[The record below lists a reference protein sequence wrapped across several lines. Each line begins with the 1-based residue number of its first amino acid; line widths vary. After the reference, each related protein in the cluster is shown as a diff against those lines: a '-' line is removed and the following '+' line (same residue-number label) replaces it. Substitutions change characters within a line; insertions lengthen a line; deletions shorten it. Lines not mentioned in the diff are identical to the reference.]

1 MTLDELEFEG
11 RQLGKGSYG
20 QVQLALHKPTGVKV
34 AVKKLDK
41 RMIKTPKMRETL
53 RREIEIHKK
62 LKHVNIVRMYADL
75 EDQQFIYLVMEYV
88 TKSNL
93 FVLIKKEGSFTEE
106 TAFYFFIQTVA
117 GIYFLHKNGF
127 IHRDLKPENLLVNED
142 NVLKIC
148 DFGWTCESEIE
159 SDPDDGQMYEG
170 QRNTFCG
177 TLEYMA
183 PEMINHRQHNHML
196 DVWALGIL
204 LYELVHGNAPYRGNQ
219 VAIARNQV
227 KQQIAFKSKLSQEYK
242 DLVHKFLQEDPDE
255 RIPLI
260 RVFQHPWVLYF
271 QHKFFADWEPNDSD
285 SEDDDYSSEMGSDE
299 EDEESEEEDD
309 DVESLENQNQTD
321 RNSVLQ
327 TPGGQSLQSQ
337 P

>member
-1 MTLDELEFEG
+1 M
-11 RQLGKGSYG
+11 
-20 QVQLALHKPTGVKV
+20 
-34 AVKKLDK
+34 
-41 RMIKTPKMRETL
+41 
-53 RREIEIHKK
+53 
-62 LKHVNIVRMYADL
+62 
-75 EDQQFIYLVMEYV
+75 
-88 TKSNL
+88 
-93 FVLIKKEGSFTEE
+93 
-106 TAFYFFIQTVA
+106 
-117 GIYFLHKNGF
+117 
-127 IHRDLKPENLLVNED
+127 
-142 NVLKIC
+142 
-148 DFGWTCESEIE
+148 
-159 SDPDDGQMYEG
+159 
-170 QRNTFCG
+170 
-177 TLEYMA
+177 
-183 PEMINHRQHNHML
+183 
-196 DVWALGIL
+196 
-204 LYELVHGNAPYRGNQ
+204 
-219 VAIARNQV
+219 